1 MHIVTGGFEASIA
14 TSLHNQRLVATAKD
28 VTEQF
33 LPMVQA
39 NGIDAEEPTHPI
51 HEVSVRR
58 FHHEVKVVF
67 HEAIRVHPPPGL
79 LAPFSQSFD
88 PAMAGLPINVIY
100 EYVLLPI
107 SPIHDVVSC
116 ALILDSHRARHA

>member
-1 MHIVTGGFEASIA
+1 MVLPSWPVAE
-14 TSLHNQRLVATAKD
+14 SLVQR
-28 VTEQF
+28 
-33 LPMVQA
+33 
-39 NGIDAEEPTHPI
+39 
-51 HEVSVRR
+51 
-58 FHHEVKVVF
+58 

-79 LAPFSQSFD
+79 LAPFSQSFEEI
-88 PAMAGLPINVIY
+88 LPINVID